1 MTAEEQVEA
10 IRAILAEAVTP
21 EMDDE
26 YILLRIRLVLQ
37 RAAAADPRPTRG
49 VIEFD
54 NGAVIE
60 LPDEPND

>member
-1 MTAEEQVEA
+1 MTAQEQVEA
-10 IRAILAEAVTP
+10 IRAILAEPWTP

-37 RAAAADPRPTRG
+37 RAEAADPRPTRG